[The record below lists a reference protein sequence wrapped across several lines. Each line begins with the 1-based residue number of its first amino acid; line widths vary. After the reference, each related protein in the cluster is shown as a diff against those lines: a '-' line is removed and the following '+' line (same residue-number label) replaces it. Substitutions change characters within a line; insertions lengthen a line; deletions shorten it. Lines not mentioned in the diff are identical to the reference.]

1 MPSNNAVPKPSKHH
15 YTEEENI
22 ALSKTLNTKT
32 PEQLATENLSFV
44 YHLID
49 KEFSRY
55 YMHVGIPRDV
65 LISAGMLGL
74 VTAAN
79 RSKYGTFIRYASFWI
94 RYYVYAEIRGWFF
107 IKRQSSYCAKLNK
120 IRREQARYKNKHDG
134 KEPSYHELAVICGM
148 PYETVKDVIEFDEN
162 NETSSISLD
171 ALMDNPDSNAGDAVM
186 AEAVMNEDYDLPI
199 TASIDFIYLRKLV
212 EENLDGLEKEIVTR
226 HFFNH
231 EELTALAKEYKDK
244 LCGLKI
250 QDIIDAAIYHLK
262 EEVALNGKW
271 NRIKEGLC

>member
-1 MPSNNAVPKPSKHH
+1 MPDNAESKSPKHH
-15 YTEEENI
+15 YTDEENI
-22 ALSKTLNTKT
+22 ALSKTANTKT
-32 PEQLATENLSFV
+32 PEQLATDNLPFV

-55 YMHVGIPRDV
+55 YKFVGIPRDV

-120 IRREQARYKNKHDG
+120 IRREQVKYKSKHDG
-134 KEPSYHELAVICGM
+134 KEPSYHELAVLCGM
-148 PYETVKDVIEFDEN
+148 SYETVKDTIEFDEN
-162 NETSSISLD
+162 ND
-171 ALMDNPDSNAGDAVM
+171 AGDAVM
-186 AEAVMNEDYDLPI
+186 AEATMNEDYELPI
-199 TASIDFIYLRKLV
+199 TSTIDFVYLRKLV

-226 HFFNH
+226 HFFGH
-231 EELTALAKEYKDK
+231 EEIATLAKEYKNK

-250 QDIIDAAIYHLK
+250 QDIIDSAIYRLK
-262 EEVALNGKW
+262 EEVVLNSKW
-271 NRIKEGLC
+271 NRLKEGLC